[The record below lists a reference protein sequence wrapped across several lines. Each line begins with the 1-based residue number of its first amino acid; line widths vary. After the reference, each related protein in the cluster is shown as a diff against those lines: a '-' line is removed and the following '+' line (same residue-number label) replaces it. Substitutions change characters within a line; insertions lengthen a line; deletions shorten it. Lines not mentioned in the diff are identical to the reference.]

1 MDDQSVL
8 QRFVKKRP
16 LAVMTRLIVGE
27 VLDDDL
33 EAVFDQHRGRNYTRD
48 MLFSNLCLAL
58 ADVVLEFS
66 PSPHQAYIEHKEA
79 LAVSKNAFYNKLK
92 NVSLPLSRALVQHSY
107 RKCRRMLE
115 QMNVPTWTY
124 LPGYRTKIIDGNS
137 ISAGENRLKELRATW
152 QKALPAKSVVVL
164 DADRQL
170 IQDIFLLEDGQAQ
183 ERTVLEDILQTLEA
197 KDLIFADSAYCTIKF
212 LCGIHGIGACFIV
225 RQHGTLQ
232 GELLGKRK
240 SCGPSDT
247 GKLFEQAIRIG
258 GSDGI
263 TIRRITLELFEPT
276 VDGDLVIHLLSNV
289 PVQDADAE
297 GIASLYRQRWEIE
310 HKFYVAQVA
319 LRCEVD
325 ALNYPKSNLFVFCLA
340 MLALNCRQVMFGAMY
355 QAFEEEIEEEASHYS
370 VSVEITN
377 SYDGLL
383 TAIDEELWQTLIPKT
398 FAGRMSWLIKIAGNY
413 NRSRHQKAV
422 RGPKKKPPSK
432 SKYRNGHHLSVKKIL
447 DARKANQPC

>member
-33 EAVFDQHRGRNYTRD
+33 DALFDQHRGRNYTRD
-48 MLFSNLCLAL
+48 MLFSNLCIAL

-79 LAVSKNAFYNKLK
+79 LAISKNAFYNKLK

-115 QMNVPTWTY
+115 QMGVPTWTY
-124 LPGYRTKIIDGNS
+124 LQGYRTKIIDGNS

-183 ERTVLEDILQTLEA
+183 ERTVVGDILQTREA
-197 KDLIFADSAYCTIKF
+197 KDLVFADSAYCTIKF
-212 LCGIHGIGACFIV
+212 LCGIHNVGACFIV
-225 RQHGTLQ
+225 RQHGSLQ

-263 TIRRITLELFEPT
+263 TIRRITIELFEPT

-297 GIASLYRQRWEIE
+297 GIASLYRRRWEIE

-340 MLALNCRQVMFGAMY
+340 MLALNCRQVLFGAMY

-398 FAGRMSWLIKIAGNY
+398 FAGRMSWLIQVAGNY
-413 NRSRHQKAV
+413 NRSRHQKTV

-432 SKYRNGHHLSVKKIL
+432 SKYRNGHHLSVKKLL
-447 DARKANQPC
+447 DARIAN

>member
-1 MDDQSVL
+1 MDDQRVL
-8 QRFVKKRP
+8 QRFIEKRP
-16 LAVMTRLIVGE
+16 LAVMTRVIIGE
-27 VLDDDL
+27 VLDDNL
-33 EAVFDQHRGRNYTRD
+33 EAVFDECRGRNYTRD
-48 MLFSNLCLAL
+48 MLFSNLCVAL

-66 PSPHQAYIEHKEA
+66 PSPNQAYIEHKAA
-79 LAVSKNAFYNKLK
+79 LAVSKTAFYNKLK

-115 QMNVPTWTY
+115 QMEVPPWNY
-124 LPGYRTKIIDGNS
+124 LKGYRTKIIDGNS

-152 QKALPAKSVVVL
+152 QKALPAKSVVLL

-197 KDLIFADSAYCTIKF
+197 KDLVFADSAYCTIRF
-212 LCGIHGIGACFIV
+212 LCGIHRASACFIV

-240 SCGPSDT
+240 ACGRGDT

-258 GSDGI
+258 GEGGI
-263 TIRRITLELFEPT
+263 TIRRITIELFEPT
-276 VDGDLVIHLLSNV
+276 VDGDMVIHLLSNV
-289 PVQDADAE
+289 PASEADAE
-297 GIASLYRQRWEIE
+297 GIASLYRRRWEIE

-340 MLALNCRQVMFGAMY
+340 MLALNCRQVLFGALY
-355 QAFEEEIEEEASHYS
+355 QAFEEDLEEEASHYS
-370 VSVEITN
+370 ISVEITN

-383 TAIDEELWQTLIPKT
+383 TAIDEELWHTLIPKT
-398 FAGRMSWLIKIAGNY
+398 FAGRMSWLINIAENY
-413 NRSRHQKAV
+413 NRTRHRKTV
-422 RGPKKKPPSK
+422 RGPKKKPPEK

-447 DARKANQPC
+447 DARNANQTC